1 MLLRFFVSVMAA
13 SVVVTVVYNGTGGS
27 IPVAFLFHWIGNLPY
42 PWETGADIST
52 AGGLLWVAVPVVLI
66 LTLGRRYLG
75 RENLYTDVTPGAYE
89 PV

>member
-42 PWETGADIST
+42 P
-52 AGGLLWVAVPVVLI
+52 
-66 LTLGRRYLG
+66 
-75 RENLYTDVTPGAYE
+75 
-89 PV
+89 